1 MTTKKKNNSNTQI
14 WDAVCVTDPNIAR
27 HVGQR
32 GGFTAICAQS
42 QLKEA
47 TAMWG
52 PYGERWGIR
61 NLEYE
66 YLHGADAILELTL
79 MAEFYYPSPTT
90 GEEVSFVMSDDLGYR
105 PGGECRKKL
114 LTSLRSKMLSSLGM
128 NSDVFEG
135 DFEDSHRWE
144 DNRYVNVNDDMFAR
158 ATAAI
163 DGADSLD
170 RLDKIRAHMEEA
182 GFTASQIATLK
193 RGCTR
198 RAKSLQPE
206 GEPANA

>member
-1 MTTKKKNNSNTQI
+1 MTTKKTNSNTQI
-14 WDAVCVTDPNIAR
+14 WDAVCVTDPSIAR

-32 GGFTAICAQS
+32 GGFTAICARS
-42 QLKEA
+42 QLLTA
-47 TAMWG
+47 TQMWG
-52 PYGERWGIR
+52 PFGERWGIR

-66 YLHGADAILELTL
+66 YLQIDGSILELTL

-90 GEEVSFVMSDDLGYR
+90 GEEVSFVMSDDLAYR
-105 PGGECRKKL
+105 PGGECRKKI
-114 LTSLRSKMLSSLGM
+114 LTSLRSKMMSSLGF

-135 DFEDSHRWE
+135 AFEDSHRWE
-144 DNRYVNVNDDMFAR
+144 DNRYVNVNEDMFQR

-163 DGADSLD
+163 EEADSLD

-182 GFTASQIATLK
+182 DFTAAQLATLK

-198 RAKSLQPE
+198 RAKALQPKE
-206 GEPANA
+206 EPANV